1 MESELKRRARES
13 AAVAS
18 TRVDARSAFLSPAD
32 MRRGNRSVLPKQT
45 GDVRTGRLL
54 TEPSRILQ
62 KAFARRGLWRR
73 WGRSIASEK
82 PVYQRIYQI
91 VLRNFGQIAAMHG
104 DPNSISQSPMR
115 FTNGPVL
122 TPCRDDHI
130 LPHGYDLA
138 GQNVSRFLAR
148 AGASWPS
155 CP

>member
-18 TRVDARSAFLSPAD
+18 TCVDASSAFLSPAD

-62 KAFARRGLWRR
+62 DAFARRGFWLCRA
-73 WGRSIASEK
+73 RSITSEK

-91 VLRNFGQIAAMHG
+91 LLINFGEMG
-104 DPNSISQSPMR
+104 VLLSDPNSISQS
-115 FTNGPVL
+115 
-122 TPCRDDHI
+122 
-130 LPHGYDLA
+130 
-138 GQNVSRFLAR
+138 
-148 AGASWPS
+148 
-155 CP
+155 